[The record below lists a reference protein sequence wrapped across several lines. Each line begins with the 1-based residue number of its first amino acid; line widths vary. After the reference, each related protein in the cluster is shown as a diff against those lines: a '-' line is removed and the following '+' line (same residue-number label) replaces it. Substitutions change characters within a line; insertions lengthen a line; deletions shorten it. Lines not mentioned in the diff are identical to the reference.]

1 MSLLFD
7 TILGIHPADQKA
19 MARAKSKWD
28 AVGKPLDS
36 LGLLEEDVIRMA
48 GIFGT
53 ENFSVDRKCIVVMCA
68 DNGIVAEG
76 VSQSGQEVTAVVA
89 RSLAAR
95 RSSVCKMARVA
106 GAEVYPVDIGIAS
119 PVELPGIEQCSV
131 RRGTADFLLEPA
143 MTRKEAV
150 QAVETGIQIVQQLVQ
165 NGIKL
170 AALGEMGIGNTTT
183 SAAILAALL
192 RCPAAEVTGRGAGIS
207 SVGLGRKVQVIEE
220 ALQARKPDPD
230 DPLDVLSKVGGLDIA
245 GLVGVCLGGALCRI
259 PVLLDG
265 VISGAAAL
273 LAVRLCPAVQEY
285 LLASHC
291 SAEPAGKLALD
302 ALNLKPILYAEMHLG
317 EGTGAAAVMPIFDM
331 AMEVYNGD
339 TFTDI
344 QIDAYQHFD

>member
-1 MSLLFD
+1 MSLFHD
-7 TILGIHPADQKA
+7 TILSIQPADQKA
-19 MARAKSKWD
+19 MARAKAKWD

-36 LGLLEEDVIRMA
+36 LGLLEEDIIRMA

-53 ENFSVDRKCIVVMCA
+53 EKFSIDRKCIVVMCA

-76 VSQSGQEVTAVVA
+76 VSQSGQEVTEVVA
-89 RSLAAR
+89 RNLAAR

-106 GAEVYPVDIGIAS
+106 GADVYPVDIGIAN
-119 PVELPGIEQCSV
+119 PVELPGIAQCCV

-143 MTRKEAV
+143 MTREEAL
-150 QAVETGIQIVQQLVQ
+150 QAIETGIRIVQQLVQ
-165 NGIKL
+165 NGIQL

-192 RCPAAEVTGRGAGIS
+192 RRPAAEVTGRGAGLS
-207 SVGLGRKVQVIEE
+207 SDGLDRKVQVIED
-220 ALQARKPDPD
+220 ALQARRPDPN
-230 DPLDVLSKVGGLDIA
+230 DPLDVLTRVGGLDIA
-245 GLVGVCLGGALCRI
+245 GLVGVCLGSALCRI

-273 LAVRLCPAVQEY
+273 LAVRLCPAVQDY

-302 ALNLKPILYAEMHLG
+302 ALNLKPILYAGMHLG

-331 AMEVYNGD
+331 AMKVYNGD